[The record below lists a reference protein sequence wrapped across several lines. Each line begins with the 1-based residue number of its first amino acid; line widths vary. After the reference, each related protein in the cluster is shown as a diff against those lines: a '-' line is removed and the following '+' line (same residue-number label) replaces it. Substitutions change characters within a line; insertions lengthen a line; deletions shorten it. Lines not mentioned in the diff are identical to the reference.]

1 MLAPIT
7 AYKAIVNIDPILLDV
22 NGTTSFKRL
31 KLKTIVINP
40 SNINPKVLNDLKK
53 SISYFLYKKITTIIN
68 DIVLP
73 KIVADIAPQ

>member
-7 AYKAIVNIDPILLDV
+7 AYKTIVNIDPILLDV

-31 KLKTIVINP
+31 KLKTIVITP

-73 KIVADIAPQ
+73 KIVADIAP

>member
-1 MLAPIT
+1 MPAPIT
-7 AYKAIVNIDPILLDV
+7 AYKTIVNIDPILLDV

-31 KLKTIVINP
+31 KLKTIVITP

-73 KIVADIAPQ
+73 KIVADIAP